1 MIINHIY
8 LLTRDFKSYNI
19 EIWPGGG
26 RLITIAELRA
36 KNGKMSQ
43 RTLAREIDTTQT
55 SISNWEK
62 DPLSMNAE
70 NIVKLCLYF
79 NVTSDEIL
87 GIKRE

>member
-1 MIINHIY
+1 
-8 LLTRDFKSYNI
+8 
-19 EIWPGGG
+19 
-26 RLITIAELRA
+26 LITIAELRA

-70 NIVKLCLYF
+70 NIVKLCLYL

>member
-1 MIINHIY
+1 M
-8 LLTRDFKSYNI
+8 
-19 EIWPGGG
+19 
-26 RLITIAELRA
+26 ITIAELRA

-87 GIKRE
+87 GIKKE

>member
-1 MIINHIY
+1 M
-8 LLTRDFKSYNI
+8 
-19 EIWPGGG
+19 
-26 RLITIAELRA
+26 ITIAELRA

-55 SISNWEK
+55 SISNWKK

>member
-1 MIINHIY
+1 M
-8 LLTRDFKSYNI
+8 
-19 EIWPGGG
+19 
-26 RLITIAELRA
+26 ITIAELRA

-43 RTLAREIDTTQT
+43 RALAREIDTTQT

>member
-1 MIINHIY
+1 
-8 LLTRDFKSYNI
+8 
-19 EIWPGGG
+19 
-26 RLITIAELRA
+26 LITIAELRA

-55 SISNWEK
+55 SISNWKK

>member
-1 MIINHIY
+1 M
-8 LLTRDFKSYNI
+8 
-19 EIWPGGG
+19 
-26 RLITIAELRA
+26 ITIAELRA

-87 GIKRE
+87 GIKRK

>member
-1 MIINHIY
+1 M
-8 LLTRDFKSYNI
+8 
-19 EIWPGGG
+19 
-26 RLITIAELRA
+26 ITIAELRA
-36 KNGKMSQ
+36 KSGKMSQ
-43 RTLAREIDTTQT
+43 RALAREIDTTQT

>member
-1 MIINHIY
+1 M
-8 LLTRDFKSYNI
+8 
-19 EIWPGGG
+19 
-26 RLITIAELRA
+26 ITIAELRA

-43 RTLAREIDTTQT
+43 RALAREIDTTQT

-87 GIKRE
+87 GIKKE

>member
-1 MIINHIY
+1 M
-8 LLTRDFKSYNI
+8 
-19 EIWPGGG
+19 
-26 RLITIAELRA
+26 ITIAELRA

>member
-1 MIINHIY
+1 
-8 LLTRDFKSYNI
+8 
-19 EIWPGGG
+19 
-26 RLITIAELRA
+26 
-36 KNGKMSQ
+36 MSQ

-87 GIKRE
+87 GIKKE